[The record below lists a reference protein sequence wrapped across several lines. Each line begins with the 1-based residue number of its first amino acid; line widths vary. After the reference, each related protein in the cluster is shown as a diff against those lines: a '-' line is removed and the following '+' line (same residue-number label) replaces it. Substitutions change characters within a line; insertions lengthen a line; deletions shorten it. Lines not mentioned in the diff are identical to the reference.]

1 MTLSLRSH
9 SDDGRTSGRS
19 GRGKKSA
26 NPMSLSQTRM
36 NCPTS
41 FRISVFMTSKRQI
54 RRSIMKLVQP
64 HLTQQIARAER
75 DEVAIL
81 RRELS
86 MCQQRANSFAGD
98 DEIRRF
104 FPNRKYRKHG
114 ENLLANRETV
124 SAGRILTG
132 ALENGT

>member
-1 MTLSLRSH
+1 
-9 SDDGRTSGRS
+9 
-19 GRGKKSA
+19 
-26 NPMSLSQTRM
+26 
-36 NCPTS
+36 
-41 FRISVFMTSKRQI
+41 
-54 RRSIMKLVQP
+54 
-64 HLTQQIARAER
+64 
-75 DEVAIL
+75 
-81 RRELS
+81 

-104 FPNRKYRKHG
+104 FPNGKYRKHG